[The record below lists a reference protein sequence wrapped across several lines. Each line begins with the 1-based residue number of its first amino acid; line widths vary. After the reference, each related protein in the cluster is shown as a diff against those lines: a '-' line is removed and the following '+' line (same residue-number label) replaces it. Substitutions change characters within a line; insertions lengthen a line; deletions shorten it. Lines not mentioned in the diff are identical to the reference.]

1 MSKTNSRINIV
12 PPYFKGSLFVPT
24 LLSLALISAFSSSA
38 LANSGGSWSGEKT
51 AYSKWDTLTG
61 NNIVIDETLSGNVYG
76 AYTEE
81 DNQVVSGNTVTVSAP
96 VTVYGEVIG
105 GSIKAG
111 DGESIGNENAVIVS
125 DGSTVSGA
133 ASGGRVETNSD
144 GNATSQ
150 ADKNTVT
157 ISAESTVNQ
166 VFGGHSN
173 AATQNGTASADA
185 NDNLV
190 TISKSTVGQDVF
202 GGKVSASSDNGN
214 ATSRANRNTV
224 TINGQATLDKP
235 AVGTMVAGGYSNASA
250 SNGDALAEANNNTVT
265 ISQSVIGSENLPVIV
280 YGGYASADTALA
292 NDNIVTVSS
301 SKIDGYVYGGGANV
315 YGDGTA
321 SAYANKNT
329 IVVSD
334 GAVIT
339 NYIYGGYAYIEVDS
353 GNNSAQ
359 ANDNTVTVSHSTV
372 EDYVHGGRAIGENIT
387 ESSDEN
393 STAIT
398 NNNSVTISSSEIYRN
413 VYGGRAD
420 AITGKGHAI
429 AVANNNTVTVSS
441 SYIYDSGVRI
451 HGGRIN
457 VEVHGEKGI
466 ADAEANNNIVTIL
479 NSSVGNVYGS
489 RVNADIFEGAI
500 ANLSANENTVVISDK
515 ANIFEDVYGG
525 YVDADVDYGNTT
537 APVNK
542 NTVTISNNST
552 VEGLETGANYGGI
565 VYANENTVV
574 ISDKANI
581 FEDVYGG
588 YANAYAPDSGASTA
602 YANNNTVTISNS
614 KVSGVVLGGYVD
626 AWNGNT
632 NIEQASYNTVIID
645 SAEVSG
651 ALIAGG
657 AVYVDD
663 STDSHTATYNTVN
676 IGGAYAIEHV
686 SLYGA
691 YVDEDSYEA
700 PSVNDDL
707 FTGNTLNL
715 DASLKTG
722 TTTVGQVANFETINI
737 KVGDVTNGAIILNAK
752 GGAILGDGNSKG
764 TTVNLLS
771 VDTGNLDAGNY
782 ITLISNADGTLA
794 NEGQKQ
800 FVPIGNSIALGY
812 IGQTN
817 LETDDVVFNIEGK
830 GVTPKTKVLN
840 ESRAAEMAFLN
851 SAADLLQDQDIH
863 KAGKHVFGAVRGI
876 YNKYKTGS
884 SVDISGMGLVTGVAN
899 TWAGDSSDL
908 TGAVFV
914 EAGWGSFDT
923 KNDIMGSV
931 QRGDGDSYYYG
942 TGLIGKYDVTQGL
955 FSGLYAEA
963 AAHVGI
969 ISTDYSNAGL
979 TTLNGVKASY
989 DTDSL
994 YYAAHATA
1002 GYRWN
1007 VTDKFDLD
1015 LSATYLWNYLESQEV
1030 KIAAD
1035 KFDFDSVQS
1044 HRMRLAAEVGY
1055 TGDKGFRPYAGVAW
1069 EREFDGEAGGSV
1081 AGYRIE
1087 EADLGGNSGL
1097 AWAGVTFEPKEGGPV
1112 KADAEITTYF
1122 GQRKGVSGRVWVRYE
1137 F

>member
-1 MSKTNSRINIV
+1 MS
-12 PPYFKGSLFVPT
+12 PPYSKGSLFVPT
-24 LLSLALISAFSSSA
+24 LLSLALLSAFSSSA
-38 LANSGGSWSGEKT
+38 LANSGGFLFEDYYGIGDFS
-51 AYSKWDTLTG
+51 YG
-61 NNIVIDETLSGNVYG
+61 NNDATGITNNNVIIDEGFSGVVYG
-76 AYTEE
+76 AQTIKN
-81 DNQVVSGNTVTVSAP
+81 NQVISGNRVTVQGNTVTVGVGGAAFVNLDTGEDISAELNDNHVSISGGATVDQVYGSYFFIGGELGGGAEVEAASVDLIVATNNSS
-96 VTVYGEVIG
+96 VTVSSSTVDGKVNGSYSYLAVHNGNISSEASNNTLIISAGSTVNSGYGYVAGGETYVEVSEGNAGAYANNNSVTVDDSTSDDVYGGNAISQIG
-105 GSIKAG
+105 SDYEQATEGTINVNANGYAYARVDGAG
-111 DGESIGNENAVIVS
+111 TSTANAYNNTVEIT
-125 DGSTVSGA
+125 DGSTVSRVYGADPEATVYGDGA
-133 ASGGRVETNSD
+133 ASVYAENNSIIVS
-144 GNATSQ
+144 GKSS
-150 ADKNTVT
+150 VT
-157 ISAESTVNQ
+157 
-166 VFGGHSN
+166 
-173 AATQNGTASADA
+173 GTMYGADA
-185 NDNLV
+185 
-190 TISKSTVGQDVF
+190 
-202 GGKVSASSDNGN
+202 
-214 ATSRANRNTV
+214 
-224 TINGQATLDKP
+224 
-235 AVGTMVAGGYSNASA
+235 
-250 SNGDALAEANNNTVT
+250 EA
-265 ISQSVIGSENLPVIV
+265 
-280 YGGYASADTALA
+280 
-292 NDNIVTVSS
+292 
-301 SKIDGYVYGGGANV
+301 YVYGG
-315 YGDGTA
+315 GTA
-321 SAYANKNT
+321 SAYAINNSVK
-329 IVVSD
+329 VS
-334 GAVIT
+334 GEGTGIYKT
-339 NYIYGGYAYIEVDS
+339 YGGYAEAYVYQDENKDVIRTANAFAN
-353 GNNSAQ
+353 NNSVLVSDKAVVDGPITGGYVEEAGVYGDGQ
-359 ANDNTVTVSHSTV
+359 ANAEANGNSVVISGGAFVDGIVRGGAVASNGQDYGALVTGDGSAV
-372 EDYVHGGRAIGENIT
+372 AN
-387 ESSDEN
+387 
-393 STAIT
+393 A
-398 NNNSVTISSSEIYRN
+398 NNNSVTISNSTVTSY
-413 VYGGRAD
+413 VGGGYAYAEVD
-420 AITGKGHAI
+420 GIGTPAAN
-429 AVANNNTVTVSS
+429 ANNNT
-441 SYIYDSGVRI
+441 I
-451 HGGRIN
+451 
-457 VEVHGEKGI
+457 
-466 ADAEANNNIVTIL
+466 
-479 NSSVGNVYGS
+479 
-489 RVNADIFEGAI
+489 
-500 ANLSANENTVVISDK
+500 VIS
-515 ANIFEDVYGG
+515 
-525 YVDADVDYGNTT
+525 
-537 APVNK
+537 
-542 NTVTISNNST
+542 NST
-552 VEGLETGANYGGI
+552 VEGDVTGGDAYAYAYG
-565 VYANENTVV
+565 
-574 ISDKANI
+574 DKAGT
-581 FEDVYGG
+581 FT
-588 YANAYAPDSGASTA
+588 AN
-602 YANNNTVTISNS
+602 ANNNTIVISNS
-614 KVSGVVLGGYVD
+614 KVSGVVFGGYAD
-626 AWNGNT
+626 AYYGST

-851 SAADLLQDQDIH
+851 SASDLLQDQDIH

-884 SVDISGMGLVTGVAN
+884 SVDISGVGLVTGVAN
-899 TWAGDSSDL
+899 TWAGDSADL

-969 ISTDYSNAGL
+969 ISTDYSNAAL

>member
-12 PPYFKGSLFVPT
+12 PPYSKGSLFVPT
-24 LLSLALISAFSSSA
+24 LLSLALLSAFSSSA
-38 LANSGGSWSGEKT
+38 LANSGGFLFEDYYGIGDFS
-51 AYSKWDTLTG
+51 YG
-61 NNIVIDETLSGNVYG
+61 NNDATGITNNNVIIDEGFSGVVYG
-76 AYTEE
+76 AQTIKN
-81 DNQVVSGNTVTVSAP
+81 NQVISGNRVTVQGNTVTVGVGGAAFVNLDTGEDISAELNDNHVSISGGATVEVYGSYFLIGGELGGGAEVEAASVDLIVATNNSS
-96 VTVYGEVIG
+96 VTVSSSTVDGKVNGSYSYLAVHNGNISSEASNNTLIISAGSTVNSGYGYVAGGETYVEVSEGNAGAYANNNSVTVDDSTSDDVYGGKANAQIG
-105 GSIKAG
+105 SDYEQATEGTINVNANGYAYARVDGAG
-111 DGESIGNENAVIVS
+111 TSTANAYNNTVEIT
-125 DGSTVSGA
+125 DGSTVSRVYGADPEATVYGDGA
-133 ASGGRVETNSD
+133 ASVYAENNSIIVS
-144 GNATSQ
+144 GKSS
-150 ADKNTVT
+150 VT
-157 ISAESTVNQ
+157 
-166 VFGGHSN
+166 
-173 AATQNGTASADA
+173 GTMYGADA
-185 NDNLV
+185 
-190 TISKSTVGQDVF
+190 
-202 GGKVSASSDNGN
+202 
-214 ATSRANRNTV
+214 
-224 TINGQATLDKP
+224 
-235 AVGTMVAGGYSNASA
+235 
-250 SNGDALAEANNNTVT
+250 EA
-265 ISQSVIGSENLPVIV
+265 
-280 YGGYASADTALA
+280 
-292 NDNIVTVSS
+292 
-301 SKIDGYVYGGGANV
+301 YVYGG
-315 YGDGTA
+315 GTA
-321 SAYANKNT
+321 SAYAINNSVK
-329 IVVSD
+329 VS
-334 GAVIT
+334 GEGTGIYKT
-339 NYIYGGYAYIEVDS
+339 YGGYAEAYVYQDENKDVIRTANAFAN
-353 GNNSAQ
+353 NNSVLVSDKAVVDGPITGGYVEEAGVYGDGQ
-359 ANDNTVTVSHSTV
+359 ANAEANGNSVVISGGAFVDGIVQGGAVASNGQDYGALVTGDGSAV
-372 EDYVHGGRAIGENIT
+372 AN
-387 ESSDEN
+387 
-393 STAIT
+393 A
-398 NNNSVTISSSEIYRN
+398 NNNSVTISNSTVTSY
-413 VYGGRAD
+413 VGGGYAYAEVD
-420 AITGKGHAI
+420 GIGTPAAN
-429 AVANNNTVTVSS
+429 ANNNT
-441 SYIYDSGVRI
+441 
-451 HGGRIN
+451 
-457 VEVHGEKGI
+457 
-466 ADAEANNNIVTIL
+466 IV
-479 NSSVGNVYGS
+479 
-489 RVNADIFEGAI
+489 
-500 ANLSANENTVVISDK
+500 
-515 ANIFEDVYGG
+515 
-525 YVDADVDYGNTT
+525 
-537 APVNK
+537 
-542 NTVTISNNST
+542 
-552 VEGLETGANYGGI
+552 
-565 VYANENTVV
+565 
-574 ISDKANI
+574 
-581 FEDVYGG
+581 
-588 YANAYAPDSGASTA
+588 
-602 YANNNTVTISNS
+602 ISNS
-614 KVSGVVLGGYVD
+614 EVSGVVFGGYAD
-626 AWNGNT
+626 AYYGST

-651 ALIAGG
+651 DLIAGG
-657 AVYVDD
+657 AVVVDY

-676 IGGAYAIEHV
+676 IGGDYAIEDV

-691 YVDEDSYEA
+691 YVYGDT

-707 FTGNTLNL
+707 FTGNTLNF
-715 DASLKTG
+715 DASLKTD
-722 TTTVGQVANFETINI
+722 TTKVGQVANFETINLRAGE
-737 KVGDVTNGAIILNAK
+737 VASGAVILTTDST
-752 GGAILGDGNSKG
+752 ILGDGNGKG

-771 VDTGNLDAGNY
+771 VDTGSLDAGNY
-782 ITLISNADGTLA
+782 ITLISNATGYLA
-794 NEGQKQ
+794 NNGQKQ
-800 FVPIGNSIALGY
+800 FVAIGDSVALGY
-812 IGQTN
+812 NGEVA
-817 LETDDVVFNIEGK
+817 LDDTEKKVVFNIESK
-830 GVTPKTKVLN
+830 GITPKTKVLN

-851 SAADLLQDQDIH
+851 SASDLLQDQDIH

-884 SVDISGMGLVTGVAN
+884 SVDISGVGLVTGVAN
-899 TWAGDSSDL
+899 TWAGDSADL

>member
-1 MSKTNSRINIV
+1 MSKTNSGTNIA
-12 PPYFKGSLFVPT
+12 PHSKGSLFVPT
-24 LLSLALISAFSSSA
+24 LLSLALLSAFSSSA
-38 LANSGGSWSGEKT
+38 LANSGGFLFEDYYGNGDFS
-51 AYSKWDTLTG
+51 YG
-61 NNIVIDETLSGNVYG
+61 NNDATGITNNNVIIDEGFSGVVYG
-76 AYTEE
+76 AQTIKN
-81 DNQVVSGNTVTVSAP
+81 NQVISGNRVTVQGNTVTVGVGGAAFVNLDTGEDISAELNDNHVSISGGATVDDQVYGSYFLIGGELGGGAEVEAASVDLIVATNNSS
-96 VTVYGEVIG
+96 VTVSSSTVDGYVNGSYSYLAVHNGNISSEASNNTLIISAGSTVNSDYGYIAGGETYVEVSEGNAGAYANNNSVTVDDSTSGDVYGGKANAQIG
-105 GSIKAG
+105 SDYEQATEGTINVNANG
-111 DGESIGNENAVIVS
+111 NAVLLSDGATASEDFGGLAYAQVNGAGTSTANANNNTVEIT
-125 DGSTVSGA
+125 DGSTVSRVYGADPEATVNGDGA
-133 ASGGRVETNSD
+133 ASVYAENNSIIVS
-144 GNATSQ
+144 GKSSVTS
-150 ADKNTVT
+150 TMY
-157 ISAESTVNQ
+157 
-166 VFGGHSN
+166 G
-173 AATQNGTASADA
+173 ADA
-185 NDNLV
+185 
-190 TISKSTVGQDVF
+190 
-202 GGKVSASSDNGN
+202 
-214 ATSRANRNTV
+214 
-224 TINGQATLDKP
+224 
-235 AVGTMVAGGYSNASA
+235 
-250 SNGDALAEANNNTVT
+250 EA
-265 ISQSVIGSENLPVIV
+265 
-280 YGGYASADTALA
+280 
-292 NDNIVTVSS
+292 
-301 SKIDGYVYGGGANV
+301 YVYGGR
-315 YGDGTA
+315 TA
-321 SAYANKNT
+321 SAYAINNSVK
-329 IVVSD
+329 VS
-334 GAVIT
+334 GEGTGIYKT
-339 NYIYGGYAYIEVDS
+339 YGGYAEAYVYQDENKDVIRTANAFAN
-353 GNNSAQ
+353 NNSVLVSDKAVVDGPITGGYVEEAGVYGDGQ
-359 ANDNTVTVSHSTV
+359 ANAEANGNSVVISGGAFVDGNVWGGAVASNGGDYGARVTGDGSAV
-372 EDYVHGGRAIGENIT
+372 AN
-387 ESSDEN
+387 
-393 STAIT
+393 A
-398 NNNSVTISSSEIYRN
+398 NNNSVTISNSTVTWY
-413 VYGGRAD
+413 VGGGYAYAEVD
-420 AITGKGHAI
+420 GIGTSAAN
-429 AVANNNTVTVSS
+429 ANNNT
-441 SYIYDSGVRI
+441 I
-451 HGGRIN
+451 
-457 VEVHGEKGI
+457 
-466 ADAEANNNIVTIL
+466 
-479 NSSVGNVYGS
+479 
-489 RVNADIFEGAI
+489 
-500 ANLSANENTVVISDK
+500 VIS
-515 ANIFEDVYGG
+515 
-525 YVDADVDYGNTT
+525 
-537 APVNK
+537 
-542 NTVTISNNST
+542 NST
-552 VEGLETGANYGGI
+552 VEGDVEGA
-565 VYANENTVV
+565 
-574 ISDKANI
+574 KALAFADDNK
-581 FEDVYGG
+581 
-588 YANAYAPDSGASTA
+588 AGASTA

-614 KVSGVVLGGYVD
+614 KVSGYVFGGYAD
-626 AWNGNT
+626 AYYGNT

-651 ALIAGG
+651 DRIAGG
-657 AVYVDD
+657 VVYVDD

-676 IGGAYAIEHV
+676 IGGAYAIEGV

-691 YVDEDSYEA
+691 YVDVYSTDD

-715 DASLKTG
+715 DASLKTD
-722 TTTVGQVANFETINI
+722 TTKVGQVANFETINLRAGE
-737 KVGDVTNGAIILNAK
+737 VASGAVILNTD
-752 GGAILGDGNSKG
+752 GTILGDGNGKG

-771 VDTGNLDAGNY
+771 VKSDTLKANDE
-782 ITLISNADGTLA
+782 ITLISYADGTLA
-794 NEGQKQ
+794 NDGEKQ
-800 FVPIGNSIALGY
+800 FVAIGDSVALGY
-812 IGQTN
+812 NGEVA
-817 LETDDVVFNIEGK
+817 LDDTENKVVFNIESK
-830 GVTPKTKVLN
+830 GITPKNKVLN

-851 SAADLLQDQDIH
+851 SASDLLQDQDIH

-979 TTLNGVKASY
+979 ATLNGVKASY

>member
-1 MSKTNSRINIV
+1 MSKTNSGTNIA
-12 PPYFKGSLFVPT
+12 PHSKGSLFVPT
-24 LLSLALISAFSSSA
+24 LLSLALLSAFSSSA
-38 LANSGGSWSGEKT
+38 LANSGGFLFEDYYGNGDFS
-51 AYSKWDTLTG
+51 YG
-61 NNIVIDETLSGNVYG
+61 NNDATGITNNNVIIDEGFSGVVYG
-76 AYTEE
+76 AQTIKN
-81 DNQVVSGNTVTVSAP
+81 NQVISGNRVTVQGNTVTVGVGGAAFVNLDTGEDISAELNDNHVSISGGATVDDQVYGSYFLIGGELGGGAEVEAASVDLIVATNNSS
-96 VTVYGEVIG
+96 VTVSSSTVDGDVNGSYSYLAVHNGNISSEASNNTLIISAGSTVNSDYGYIAGGETYVEVSEGNAGAYANNNSVTVDDSTSGDVYGGKANAQIG
-105 GSIKAG
+105 SDYEQPTEGTINVNANG
-111 DGESIGNENAVIVS
+111 NAVLLSDGATASEDFGGLAYAQVNGAGTSTANANNNTVEIT
-125 DGSTVSGA
+125 DGSTVSRVYGA
-133 ASGGRVETNSD
+133 DPEATVNGDGQANAEANGNSVVISGGAFVD
-144 GNATSQ
+144 GN
-150 ADKNTVT
+150 VW
-157 ISAESTVNQ
+157 
-166 VFGGHSN
+166 GG
-173 AATQNGTASADA
+173 
-185 NDNLV
+185 
-190 TISKSTVGQDVF
+190 
-202 GGKVSASSDNGN
+202 
-214 ATSRANRNTV
+214 
-224 TINGQATLDKP
+224 
-235 AVGTMVAGGYSNASA
+235 AVA
-250 SNGDALAEANNNTVT
+250 SNGGDYGARVT
-265 ISQSVIGSENLPVIV
+265 
-280 YGGYASADTALA
+280 
-292 NDNIVTVSS
+292 
-301 SKIDGYVYGGGANV
+301 
-315 YGDGTA
+315 GDG
-321 SAYANKNT
+321 SAVAN
-329 IVVSD
+329 
-334 GAVIT
+334 A
-339 NYIYGGYAYIEVDS
+339 
-353 GNNSAQ
+353 
-359 ANDNTVTVSHSTV
+359 
-372 EDYVHGGRAIGENIT
+372 
-387 ESSDEN
+387 
-393 STAIT
+393 
-398 NNNSVTISSSEIYRN
+398 NNNSVTISNSTVTLY
-413 VYGGRAD
+413 VGGGYAYAD
-420 AITGKGHAI
+420 VDGIGTSAAN
-429 AVANNNTVTVSS
+429 ANNNT
-441 SYIYDSGVRI
+441 I
-451 HGGRIN
+451 
-457 VEVHGEKGI
+457 
-466 ADAEANNNIVTIL
+466 
-479 NSSVGNVYGS
+479 
-489 RVNADIFEGAI
+489 
-500 ANLSANENTVVISDK
+500 VIS
-515 ANIFEDVYGG
+515 
-525 YVDADVDYGNTT
+525 
-537 APVNK
+537 
-542 NTVTISNNST
+542 NST
-552 VEGLETGANYGGI
+552 VEGDVEGA
-565 VYANENTVV
+565 
-574 ISDKANI
+574 KARAFADDNK
-581 FEDVYGG
+581 
-588 YANAYAPDSGASTA
+588 AGASTA

-614 KVSGVVLGGYVD
+614 KVSGYVFGGYAD
-626 AWNGNT
+626 AYYGNT

-651 ALIAGG
+651 DRIAGG
-657 AVYVDD
+657 VVYVDD

-676 IGGAYAIEHV
+676 IGGAYAIEGV

-691 YVDEDSYEA
+691 YVDVYSTDD

-715 DASLKTG
+715 DASLKTD
-722 TTTVGQVANFETINI
+722 TTKVGQVANFETINLRAGE
-737 KVGDVTNGAIILNAK
+737 VASGAVILNTD
-752 GGAILGDGNSKG
+752 GTILGDGNGKG

-771 VDTGNLDAGNY
+771 VKSDTLKANDE
-782 ITLISNADGTLA
+782 ITLISYADGTLA
-794 NEGQKQ
+794 NDGEKQ
-800 FVPIGNSIALGY
+800 FVAIGDSVALGY
-812 IGQTN
+812 NGEVA
-817 LETDDVVFNIEGK
+817 LDDTENKVVFNIESK
-830 GVTPKTKVLN
+830 GITPKNKVLN

-851 SAADLLQDQDIH
+851 SASDLLQDQDIH

-979 TTLNGVKASY
+979 ATLNGVKASY

-1122 GQRKGVSGRVWVRYE
+1122 GQRKGVSGRFWVRYE

>member
-1 MSKTNSRINIV
+1 MNKVQPYENSYFIGHEEAERMFLNAWKNSNIHNSWIISGLNGIGKATLAYRIAR
-12 PPYFKGSLFVPT
+12 F
-24 LLSLALISAFSSSA
+24 LLSADENNRQDYTSLNVDENNPTFRLI
-38 LANSGGSWSGEKT
+38 ANQAHPDLK
-51 AYSKWDTLTG
+51 
-61 NNIVIDETLSGNVYG
+61 VIERDFIDS
-76 AYTEE
+76 
-81 DNQVVSGNTVTVSAP
+81 DKKK
-96 VTVYGEVIG
+96 I
-105 GSIKAG
+105 IKAIKE
-111 DGESIGNENAVIVS
+111 GEAMDEEALGELKKSAVIKVDEVRTINEFLGKKS
-125 DGSTVSGA
+125 F
-133 ASGGRVETNSD
+133 D
-144 GNATSQ
+144 GNW
-150 ADKNTVT
+150 
-157 ISAESTVNQ
+157 
-166 VFGGHSN
+166 
-173 AATQNGTASADA
+173 
-185 NDNLV
+185 
-190 TISKSTVGQDVF
+190 
-202 GGKVSASSDNGN
+202 
-214 ATSRANRNTV
+214 
-224 TINGQATLDKP
+224 
-235 AVGTMVAGGYSNASA
+235 
-250 SNGDALAEANNNTVT
+250 
-265 ISQSVIGSENLPVIV
+265 
-280 YGGYASADTALA
+280 
-292 NDNIVTVSS
+292 
-301 SKIDGYVYGGGANV
+301 
-315 YGDGTA
+315 
-321 SAYANKNT
+321 
-329 IVVSD
+329 
-334 GAVIT
+334 
-339 NYIYGGYAYIEVDS
+339 
-353 GNNSAQ
+353 
-359 ANDNTVTVSHSTV
+359 
-372 EDYVHGGRAIGENIT
+372 
-387 ESSDEN
+387 
-393 STAIT
+393 
-398 NNNSVTISSSEIYRN
+398 
-413 VYGGRAD
+413 
-420 AITGKGHAI
+420 
-429 AVANNNTVTVSS
+429 
-441 SYIYDSGVRI
+441 RI
-451 HGGRIN
+451 
-457 VEVHGEKGI
+457 
-466 ADAEANNNIVTIL
+466 
-479 NSSVGNVYGS
+479 
-489 RVNADIFEGAI
+489 
-500 ANLSANENTVVISDK
+500 
-515 ANIFEDVYGG
+515 
-525 YVDADVDYGNTT
+525 
-537 APVNK
+537 
-542 NTVTISNNST
+542 
-552 VEGLETGANYGGI
+552 
-565 VYANENTVV
+565 
-574 ISDKANI
+574 
-581 FEDVYGG
+581 
-588 YANAYAPDSGASTA
+588 
-602 YANNNTVTISNS
+602 
-614 KVSGVVLGGYVD
+614 
-626 AWNGNT
+626 
-632 NIEQASYNTVIID
+632 VIID